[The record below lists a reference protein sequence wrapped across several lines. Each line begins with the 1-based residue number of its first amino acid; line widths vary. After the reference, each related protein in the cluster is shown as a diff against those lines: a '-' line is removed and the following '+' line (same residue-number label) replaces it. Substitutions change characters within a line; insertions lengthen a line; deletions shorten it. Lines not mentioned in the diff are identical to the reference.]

1 MKIISIHN
9 QNKDVLAPGAESSV
23 KPDVF
28 FELFAL
34 LLTFVLYAYT
44 FV

>member
-1 MKIISIHN
+1 MKMISIHN
-9 QNKDVLAPGAESSV
+9 QNKDVLSPGAASSV

-28 FELFAL
+28 FEPLAL
-34 LLTFVLYAYT
+34 LLTFTFYAYT